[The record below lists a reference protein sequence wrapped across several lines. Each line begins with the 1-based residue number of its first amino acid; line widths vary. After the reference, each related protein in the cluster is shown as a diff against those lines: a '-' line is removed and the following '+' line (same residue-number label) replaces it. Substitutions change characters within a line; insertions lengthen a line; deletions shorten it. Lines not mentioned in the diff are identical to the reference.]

1 MATIAEQTV
10 IDELTKRKV
19 KFDPKSIR
27 ESSSGR
33 IVELPNPLIKLIR
46 EEDGWTIFD
55 CKQGSKVGGGD
66 SIAEC
71 IETIYS

>member
-10 IDELTKRKV
+10 INELTKRKV
-19 KFDPKSIR
+19 KFDTKSIK

-33 IVELPNPLIKLIR
+33 IVELPNPTIKLIR

-55 CKQGSKVGGGD
+55 CKQGKVGGGD

-71 IETIYS
+71 IETLYP